1 MDQSP
6 LGSLFNWMKKPE
18 PELELLQ
25 LERSTV
31 PGAPMSLFMR
41 IQTADGPRT
50 LIASGVTV
58 AAASQISE
66 ALALAGHY
74 AEFVDQC
81 STKDTILE
89 RVRRKRL
96 EKLPKLHMLDRTARQ
111 AS

>member
-1 MDQSP
+1 MR
-6 LGSLFNWMKKPE
+6 KPE

-58 AAASQISE
+58 VAASQISE

>member
-1 MDQSP
+1 MDQSL
-6 LGSLFNWMKKPE
+6 LGSLLAWMKKPE

-58 AAASQISE
+58 GAASQISE
-66 ALALAGHY
+66 ALAQAGHY

-81 STKDTILE
+81 STKDTVLE